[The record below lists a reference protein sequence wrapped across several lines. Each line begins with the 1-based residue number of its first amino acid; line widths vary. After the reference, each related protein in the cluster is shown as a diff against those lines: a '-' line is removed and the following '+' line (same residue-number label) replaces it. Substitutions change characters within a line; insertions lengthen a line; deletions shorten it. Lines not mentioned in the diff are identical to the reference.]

1 MWSTSHPSFKCAT
14 AHVVMMLS
22 SGGPVAYLDI
32 VGIALLAIVFLI
44 GTTRP
49 INLGALALAGAFTL
63 AVVFAGKTV
72 SDVLDGFPADL
83 FVLLLGVTF
92 LFGIASTNGTI
103 EWIVDACVQIVGGR
117 AAFIPWIVFFIAAIP
132 TTAGALGPA
141 TIALLAPLG
150 IRLGMRYN
158 MNPTLIGLMVI
169 HGSAAGNFSPV
180 NALGAIVNQTVE
192 RAGLNSAPLLL
203 FATNF
208 AFNVALGVAIF
219 VIFGGLRLI
228 RRRDQETGVGV
239 EGAGG
244 GSTFCRSPRGG
255 SDQPDSG
262 NVAVAVKAETA
273 VENSKRRSITAP
285 QVITLLTIA
294 VTAGVALLFEVN
306 IGVVALFAAIILK
319 LVTPKSSAGAEKL
332 IAWNT
337 VLLICGIITYVAL
350 LQRIGTVDSIGNSVT
365 RLNIPLLAA
374 FLICLIGAAVSAF
387 ASSAGILG
395 ALIPLSIPFLLQG
408 QISVTALLISLAI
421 CATVVDSTPF
431 STVGSLVVANTPE
444 SNANNVYKGLLKWG
458 MSMIIVAPIA
468 TFVLFILPSTL

>member
-1 MWSTSHPSFKCAT
+1 MTY
-14 AHVVMMLS
+14 V
-22 SGGPVAYLDI
+22 DI

-63 AVVFAGKTV
+63 AVVFANQTV
-72 SDVLDGFPADL
+72 SDVLKGFPADL

-92 LFGIASTNGTI
+92 LFGIATANGTI
-103 EWIVDACVQIVGGR
+103 EWIVDACVQVVGGR
-117 AAFIPWIVFFIAAIP
+117 AAFIPWIVFFIAAVP
-132 TTAGALGPA
+132 TTVGALGPA
-141 TIALLAPLG
+141 SIALLAPLG
-150 IRLGMRYN
+150 IRLSLRYN

-203 FATNF
+203 FAANF
-208 AFNVALGVAIF
+208 AFNVVLGVAIF
-219 VIFGGLRLI
+219 VLFGGVKVI
-228 RRRDQETGVGV
+228 RRRDLPTVTGI
-239 EGAGG
+239 EDATAGP
-244 GSTFCRSPRGG
+244 STSCPSRAG
-255 SDQPDSG
+255 SDQSGNG
-262 NVAVAVKAETA
+262 NVAVAMKSDTA
-273 VENSKRRSITAP
+273 VANSQRKSINKAQILTLVA
-285 QVITLLTIA
+285 ITM
-294 VTAGVALLFEVN
+294 TAGAALLFEMN
-306 IGVVALFAAIILK
+306 IGVVALFAAIVLK
-319 LVTPKSSAGAEKL
+319 LATPKSSAGAEKL

-350 LQRIGTVDSIGNSVT
+350 LQKIGTIDSIGNSVT

-387 ASSAGILG
+387 ASSTGILG

-444 SNANNVYKGLLKWG
+444 SNVDRVYKGLLKWG
-458 MSMIIVAPIA
+458 MSMIIVAPIT
-468 TFVLFILPSTL
+468 TFALFILPSTL